1 MLNETFFLIFKHC
14 VDLPAEGDGN
24 VDGNAGG
31 IQGEV
36 PQRHQKCF
44 DKVDKAVG
52 VHQGGI

>member
-14 VDLPAEGDGN
+14 VDLPAEEDGN

>member
-1 MLNETFFLIFKHC
+1 MKISKSVFL
-14 VDLPAEGDGN
+14 DLPAEEDGN
-24 VDGNAGG
+24 VDDGNAGG

-52 VHQGGI
+52 DFQGGT